1 MKLMSI
7 VTTTGAF
14 GAVML
19 PLLTNIPPTRAA
31 DSIGV
36 RGTIVSVDGSMLT
49 VKTREGATTAVALKD
64 GWKLTGLAKALPDDI
79 KAGEL
84 VGIAST
90 PTTAAGDHSIE
101 VLIFPPVL
109 DGASEGAYA
118 WVLGTQD
125 VMTAWVL
132 GTQDVVTSA
141 TVSYA
146 VKNPDGRTLTVSYHG
161 LESRIAIAE
170 GTPVVTFAGAS
181 RTELTAGTSVF
192 IPAERSAGGAL
203 TAGFVIVGA
212 NGVVPPM

>member
-31 DSIGV
+31 DSVGV
-36 RGTIVSVDGSMLT
+36 RGTIVSVDGSVLT

-64 GWKLTGLAKALPDDI
+64 GWKLTGLVKALPDDI
-79 KAGEL
+79 KAGEF

-90 PTTAAGDHSIE
+90 PTTAAGDHSLE
-101 VLIFPPVL
+101 VMIFPPDL
-109 DGASEGAYA
+109 NDAGEGNYA
-118 WVLGTQD
+118 WLLGAKGA
-125 VMTAWVL
+125 M
-132 GTQDVVTSA
+132 TSA

-146 VKNPDGRTLTVSYHG
+146 VKSPDGRTLTISYHG
-161 LESRIAIAE
+161 LERRIAIAE

-181 RTELTAGTSVF
+181 RTELTAGASVL
-192 IPAERSAGGAL
+192 IPAEPSADGIL
-203 TAGFVIVGA
+203 TARLVIVDA